1 MRCETV
7 ISDFQDYL
15 EEITS
20 NIGKDLFAHL
30 YTCEFCRKDCQ
41 KLLST
46 FPSKERVSNL
56 DSPQWQELKLLISNP
71 ISLTKPIEFT
81 LLNQKPLITNCFDEV
96 KTSLRDFAS
105 SPKVFMI
112 AIINDIGQAHK
123 GPYWDKGVRVA
134 TFIWLTSVAS
144 LIFYGGF
151 GLGFSTDTSK
161 ITLSSNTAFPNQEKV
176 YYIALSPKTAET
188 RLTIDK
194 TSRFAI
200 SKNQNLTLTANHK
213 PSKKTKQNSLMASS
227 STKKSKKPF
236 VNSFLDNNKITSNTK
251 TKDPNCL
258 DDNKNGVCD
267 KNEPTTGEI
276 IFTPYPTTNNTTSL
290 GNKSVTELASNATG
304 KVSSKVENPTNTT
317 TRSPIK
323 VVVTPL
329 NPNLRVGQSGEI
341 RISVNTQQSVSLKF
355 NLQFNPQVIK
365 VKRSVGNNASVL
377 FPHEVDKQ
385 ITVASIG
392 ISTFGHP
399 EPNDQ
404 HNTFSINIEAFGAG
418 KANLKLTDVTA
429 ESEGE
434 SVPIGVFYS
443 DMEINN

>member
-30 YTCEFCRKDCQ
+30 YNCEFCRKDCQ

-46 FPSKERVSNL
+46 FPHKERFSNL
-56 DSPQWQELKLLISNP
+56 DSPGWQELKLLISNP
-71 ISLTKPIEFT
+71 IYLTKPFEFT
-81 LLNQKPLITNCFDEV
+81 LLNQKPFITSCFDEIE
-96 KTSLRDFAS
+96 TNLRDFAS
-105 SPKVFMI
+105 NPKVFMS
-112 AIINDIGQAHK
+112 AIINDISQAHK

-134 TFIWLTSVAS
+134 TLIWLTSVAS

-151 GLGFSTDTSK
+151 GLGFSTNTSK
-161 ITLSSNTAFPNQEKV
+161 TTLSSNTSISHQEKV
-176 YYIALSPKTAET
+176 YYIALSPKTTAT
-188 RLTIDK
+188 SLTMDK
-194 TSRFAI
+194 VNNFVS
-200 SKNQNLTLTANHK
+200 SKNQNLTLTASSK
-213 PSKKTKQNSLMASS
+213 LSKKPKQNSLMASS
-227 STKKSKKPF
+227 TAKKSKKPF
-236 VNSFLDNNKITSNTK
+236 VNSFLANNKITPTTK
-251 TKDPNCL
+251 TTDPNCL
-258 DDNKNGVCD
+258 DDNKNGICD
-267 KNEPTTGEI
+267 KDEPTTGEI
-276 IFTPYPTTNNTTSL
+276 VFTPYPTANNTTRL
-290 GNKSVTELASNATG
+290 GNKSLTEQASNTTG
-304 KVSSKVENPTNTT
+304 KVSSKAENPTSTT

-323 VVVTPL
+323 VIVTPL

-341 RISVNTQQSVSLKF
+341 RISVNTKQSVNLKF

-365 VKRSVGNNASVL
+365 VRRSVGNNASVL
-377 FPHEVDKQ
+377 FPHNTDKQ
-385 ITVASIG
+385 TTVASIG

-404 HNTFSINIEAFGAG
+404 YNTFSINIEAFGAG

>member
-30 YTCEFCRKDCQ
+30 YNCEFCRKDCQ

-46 FPSKERVSNL
+46 FPSKERFSNL
-56 DSPQWQELKLLISNP
+56 DSPEWQELKLLISNP

-81 LLNQKPLITNCFDEV
+81 LLNQKPFITSCFDEV
-96 KTSLRDFAS
+96 ETSLRDFAS

-112 AIINDIGQAHK
+112 AIINDIGQVHN
-123 GPYWDKGVRVA
+123 GPYWDKSVRVA
-134 TFIWLTSVAS
+134 TLIWLTSVAS

-161 ITLSSNTAFPNQEKV
+161 TTLSSNTTSCQEKV
-176 YYIALSPKTAET
+176 YYIALSPKTAA
-188 RLTIDK
+188 
-194 TSRFAI
+194 TSLSIASNFVS
-200 SKNQNLTLTANHK
+200 SKNQNLTLSASSKLSRK
-213 PSKKTKQNSLMASS
+213 PKQNSLMASS
-227 STKKSKKPF
+227 TAKKSKKPF
-236 VNSFLDNNKITSNTK
+236 VNKFSANDKIATATK
-251 TKDPNCL
+251 AKDPNCL
-258 DDNKNGVCD
+258 DDNKNGICD

-276 IFTPYPTTNNTTSL
+276 IFTPYPTANNTTRL
-290 GNKSVTELASNATG
+290 GSKSAIEQVSNSTG
-304 KVSSKVENPTNTT
+304 KVSSKAENPTSTT
-317 TRSPIK
+317 TQSSIK
-323 VVVTPL
+323 VIVTPL

-341 RISVNTQQSVSLKF
+341 RISVNTKQSVNLKF

-365 VKRSVGNNASVL
+365 VRRSVGNNASVL
-377 FPHEVDKQ
+377 FPNGVDRQ
-385 ITVASIG
+385 TTVASIG

-404 HNTFSINIEAFGAG
+404 HNTFSINVEAFGAG

-434 SVPIGVFYS
+434 SVPIGIFYS

>member
-15 EEITS
+15 EELTS

-30 YTCEFCRKDCQ
+30 YNCEFCRRDCQ

-46 FPSKERVSNL
+46 FPDRERFFNL
-56 DSPQWQELKLLISNP
+56 DSAEWQELKLLISNQAT
-71 ISLTKPIEFT
+71 LAKPLEFT
-81 LLNQKPLITNCFDEV
+81 LLNQKPLVTNCFDEIE
-96 KTSLRDFAS
+96 TNLRDFAS
-105 SPKVFMI
+105 SPKVFMS
-112 AIINDIGQAHK
+112 AIINDIGQVHN

-134 TFIWLTSVAS
+134 TLIWLTSVAS

-151 GLGFSTDTSK
+151 GLGFSTDTNK
-161 ITLSSNTAFPNQEKV
+161 TTLASNTASCQEKV
-176 YYIALSPKTAET
+176 YYIALSPKTAAT
-188 RLTIDK
+188 SLTIDK
-194 TSRFAI
+194 ASNFVS
-200 SKNQNLTLTANHK
+200 SKNQNLTITASSKLSRK
-213 PSKKTKQNSLMASS
+213 PKQNSLMASS
-227 STKKSKKPF
+227 SAKKSKKPF
-236 VNSFLDNNKITSNTK
+236 VNKFSANDKIATATK
-251 TKDPNCL
+251 TKDLNCI
-258 DDNKNGVCD
+258 DDNKNGICD

-276 IFTPYPTTNNTTSL
+276 IFTPYPTANNTTRL
-290 GNKSVTELASNATG
+290 GNKSATELASNVTG
-304 KVSSKVENPTNTT
+304 KVSSKVENPTSKT

-329 NPNLRVGQSGEI
+329 NANLRVGQSGEI

-365 VKRSVGNNASVL
+365 VRRSVGNNASVL
-377 FPHEVDKQ
+377 FPNGADKQ
-385 ITVASIG
+385 TTVASIG

-404 HNTFSINIEAFGAG
+404 YNTFSINVEAFGAG

-434 SVPIGVFYS
+434 SVPIGIFYS